1 MKELVE
7 LLELDFEM
15 IMEKLLHKDSSDK
28 IITILNS
35 LREDNPLKPIK
46 AAA

>member
-7 LLELDFEM
+7 LLELDFDL

-28 IITILNS
+28 IIIILNA
-35 LREDNPLKPIK
+35 LRGDNPTRDRNV
-46 AAA
+46 AA